1 MGTAGWGG
9 LGVTPPRV
17 HPAAAA
23 GEPGARRRGAAWSM
37 GAAGRSWGGSPFPR
51 CDVACGFGIPRGS
64 PQPRCQP
71 SRILSLSD
79 GFDIYL
85 WICLALILS

>member
-1 MGTAGWGG
+1 M
-9 LGVTPPRV
+9 TPLRV

-23 GEPGARRRGAAWSM
+23 RGDD
-37 GAAGRSWGGSPFPR
+37 RGGSPFPR
-51 CDVACGFGIPRGS
+51 CDVACSFGIPRGS
-64 PQPRCQP
+64 PQLRCQP
-71 SRILSLSD
+71 SQILSLSD